1 MSTKTNLPIYKTVY
15 DLLTVVIKLTAQF
28 SRQWKFTLGDQI
40 CTQVTDLAVDILEM
54 KESEYSD
61 FDDLLKRLKRIKLLL
76 RLSRDLHLISVKQFS
91 GTVVLTEGI
100 ISHVQSKKSTEPLL
114 AESY

>member
-15 DLLTVVIKLTAQF
+15 DLLTEVTKLTAQF

-40 CTQVTDLAVDILEM
+40 CTQVTDLAVDILET
-54 KESEYSD
+54 KESVETN
-61 FDDLLKRLKRIKLLL
+61 FDDLLKRLKRVKLLL
-76 RLSRDLHLISVKQFS
+76 RLSKDLRLLSVKQFS
-91 GTVVLTEGI
+91 GTVVLIESI
-100 ISHVQSKKSTEPLL
+100 ISYVQNKQATKSLL